1 MPTAVVKALVVQCR
15 YCEEKETI
23 VITEEVAVKSTNSTA
38 EQVSFQKCYY
48 SKISNTGL
56 LLLLFKS
63 LKVS

>member
-1 MPTAVVKALVVQCR
+1 MPTAVVKALVVQCK
-15 YCEEKETI
+15 YSEEKRNCI
-23 VITEEVAVKSTNSTA
+23 VFTEEVAVKSTNSTA
-38 EQVSFQKCYY
+38 EQVSFQKCY